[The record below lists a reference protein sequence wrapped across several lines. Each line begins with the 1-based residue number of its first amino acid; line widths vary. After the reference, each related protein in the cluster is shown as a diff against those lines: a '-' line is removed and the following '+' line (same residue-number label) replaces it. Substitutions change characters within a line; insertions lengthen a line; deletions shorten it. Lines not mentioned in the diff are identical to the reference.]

1 MKQLEAE
8 LGVQLFTRKGKSL
21 AAITPAG
28 REVIARARK
37 ILREVGNITSLGER
51 PDRRARRHAVDRDH
65 AHAGALCAAR
75 GDPRVPRTYPRVDLE
90 LHQGT
95 SEQIVELVSTNKV
108 DFAIAT
114 GSQELFPHLTLLPIY
129 NWHRIVLVP
138 KDHPLAQQT
147 KPLDLPGLADYPLV
161 TYVFSGTGESSF
173 KRAFREQGLEP
184 RVVFTARDADII
196 KTYVRMGMGVGVI
209 ASMAFEC
216 VDREDLV
223 AIDAHNLFPRVTTW
237 LGFPRDMVLRG
248 YMVDFIHLFAPH
260 YAPRLIRDAARA
272 QSQEEVDSLVREIAL
287 PLRAGCEQD
296 TAAQVDRALVRLS
309 LGDDEEHEDRVTPSS
324 SWPARPRCDR
334 CCNST
339 RTRPIACAG
348 WPTRTSRR
356 SKRPGRAV

>member
-1 MKQLEAE
+1 MTLKQLKYLVGIADSGLNITSAAERLFTSQPGISKQLKQLEAE

-37 ILREVGNITSLGER
+37 ILREVGNISSLASDLTAELDGTLSIATTHTQARYVLPEVIRTFRER
-51 PDRRARRHAVDRDH
+51 
-65 AHAGALCAAR
+65 
-75 GDPRVPRTYPRVDLE
+75 YPRVDLE

-95 SEQIVELVSTNKV
+95 SEQIAELISTNKV

-114 GSQELFPHLTLLPIY
+114 GSQDLFSHLTLMPIY
-129 NWHRIVLVP
+129 HWHRIVLVP
-138 KDHPLAQQT
+138 KGHALTKHT
-147 KPLDLPGLADYPLV
+147 KPLDLKALADHPLV

-173 KRAFREQGLEP
+173 KRAFREHGLEP

-216 VDREDLV
+216 ADREDLV
-223 AIDAHNLFPRVTTW
+223 AIDASELFPRVTTW

-272 QSQEEVDSLVREIAL
+272 ATQVEVDELLRSVAL
-287 PLRAGCEQD
+287 PIKGGCEQEQQRSIR
-296 TAAQVDRALVRLS
+296 T
-309 LGDDEEHEDRVTPSS
+309 RVTDSQALGLDDVGS
-324 SWPARPRCDR
+324 
-334 CCNST
+334 
-339 RTRPIACAG
+339 
-348 WPTRTSRR
+348 
-356 SKRPGRAV
+356 